1 MYPFS
6 PSVTPAVRTHLD
18 AQVSFFNDYA
28 KSLSRTFQHMCE
40 LNMQLGQTMLE
51 ETTIAGHQLLTTR
64 NPTDIMSVTA
74 ARAQPASDKLRA
86 YQQHISRMAADTQ
99 VDLARVTEQHVQ
111 ETSRTARDLAEQV
124 VRSAAEETERS
135 QRDQQQRMKD
145 FRDPFEHQRGN
156 GAHANGSMKDGS
168 MPNGSASVHV
178 DSEFGGQ
185 HASFQ
190 GNVQGQ
196 PAHASTGKGAGKAN

>member
-18 AQVSFFNDYA
+18 AQVSFFNDFS

-51 ETTIAGHQLLTTR
+51 ETAIAGHQLLTTQ
-64 NPTDIMSVTA
+64 NPTDAISVTA
-74 ARAQPASDKLRA
+74 ARAQPATEKLRA
-86 YQQHISRMAADTQ
+86 YQQHISRMVADTQ

-124 VRSAAEETERS
+124 ARCAIEEKERAV
-135 QRDQQQRMKD
+135 RDQQQLMKN
-145 FRDPFEHQRGN
+145 FRDPFEYQRGN
-156 GAHANGSMKDGS
+156 GAHASGSMQ
-168 MPNGSASVHV
+168 NGSASVHV

-196 PAHASTGKGAGKAN
+196 PAHASTGKGGAKSN